1 MSVTTKI
8 INSDLRL
15 RQYDI
20 KTLEDNIDV
29 LHSKTLVTTQKL
41 TADFCIKYILD
52 MDIESGNED
61 SYIFDFPY
69 ILFFQKHL
77 SYEELCEAFER
88 QEEATE
94 EKNQVINFKSK

>member
-29 LHSKTLVTTQKL
+29 LQSKTLLATQKL
-41 TADFCIKYILD
+41 TAEFCIKYILD
-52 MDIESGNED
+52 MDIDSGDED
-61 SYIFDFPY
+61 SYLFDLPY
-69 ILFFQKHL
+69 ICLFQKHL
-77 SYEELCEAFER
+77 SYEELCKAFER
-88 QEEATE
+88 QEND
-94 EKNQVINFKSK
+94 KLKK